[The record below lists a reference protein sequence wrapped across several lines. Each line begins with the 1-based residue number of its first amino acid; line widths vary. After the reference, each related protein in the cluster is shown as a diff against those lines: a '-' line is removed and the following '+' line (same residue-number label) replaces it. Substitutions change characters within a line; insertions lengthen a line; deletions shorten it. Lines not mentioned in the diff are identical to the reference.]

1 MEIMRAGGFVM
12 WIILVLS
19 IGAGAV
25 VLERLPFSR
34 RASTNP
40 VLLEERLGKALFEG
54 DRDTASRIVAEGE
67 SSLHHLFSAAI
78 AHWQIDAETL
88 KLLLEQEIRR
98 ELFRWEKGLA
108 LLGTAARLAPLLGL
122 LGTVLG
128 MVEIFRLLPESAAS
142 PKAGVSAAATAA
154 GWPVSIAGDA
164 TASPTHSTETSGPLR
179 RRTFPTNHTPRKHS
193 PGARKRGTPC
203 DATTFPEPETRRGGK
218 TAVLLLS
225 VAKGKAQVI
234 QWREEP

>member
-1 MEIMRAGGFVM
+1 VEIMRAGGFVM

-25 VLERLPFSR
+25 VLERLFFFH
-34 RASTNP
+34 RASTDP

-142 PKAGVSAAATAA
+142 PMITLAGGIWKALLTTVAGLCAAVPMVLAHTYL
-154 GWPVSIAGDA
+154 
-164 TASPTHSTETSGPLR
+164 ASRVARAEEMLERGADFILREKLLGRSSGNGP
-179 RRTFPTNHTPRKHS
+179 
-193 PGARKRGTPC
+193 
-203 DATTFPEPETRRGGK
+203 
-218 TAVLLLS
+218 
-225 VAKGKAQVI
+225 VAKGK
-234 QWREEP
+234 P